1 MQRQVMWLSLMVT
14 VLMPALVGA
23 VTEADFEAKT
33 TQNLLN
39 LCSAP
44 PNDPYYREAINFCEG
59 YLVGAYQYYL
69 SEIASDTSEAFV
81 CLPTPP
87 PSRNEAMRMLE
98 QSLHHMPPERKQRIA
113 MLLDQIR
120 EASRQLVKELTD
132 GNEPPTRH

>member
-1 MQRQVMWLSLMVT
+1 MQRHVLCLSLVAI
-14 VLMPALVGA
+14 LLVPMLVSA

-39 LCSAP
+39 LCTVS

-69 SEIASDTSEAFV
+69 SATGDDTSKAFV

-87 PSRNEAMRMLE
+87 PSRNEAFRMFIAWA
-98 QSLHHMPPERKQRIA
+98 QAHPQYANERPVETEFRF
-113 MLLDQIR
+113 
-120 EASRQLVKELTD
+120 LT
-132 GNEPPTRH
+132 EKWPCQK